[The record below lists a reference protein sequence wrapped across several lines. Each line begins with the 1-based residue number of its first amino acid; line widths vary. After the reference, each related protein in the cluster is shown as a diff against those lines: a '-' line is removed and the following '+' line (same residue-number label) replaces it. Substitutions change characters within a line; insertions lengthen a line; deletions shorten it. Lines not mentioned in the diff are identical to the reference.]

1 MGLLSS
7 IIALAIGTGLGFY
20 FQNGLILLT
29 IIAVGFSIYIGVR
42 RVFDGNPQKDNSIT
56 NSALPASI
64 FRSEFDEFEFTDD
77 RKKTTLKN
85 TLFTLVS
92 FIVGMLIG
100 DKLLPMMDLI

>member
-20 FQNGLILLT
+20 FQDPLIVLA
-29 IIAVGFSIYIGVR
+29 IIAAGLSIYIAVR
-42 RVFDGNPQKDNSIT
+42 RVFDRNPQKDDSIT
-56 NSALPASI
+56 ISTLPASI
-64 FRSEFDEFEFTDD
+64 FRSEFDECEFTDD
-77 RKKTTLKN
+77 RQKATLKN

-92 FIVGMLIG
+92 VIVGMLIG